1 MNTNQEEVVVH
12 WFRHGLRLHDN
23 PSLIDGL
30 SECDRFYPVFIF
42 DGEVAGTKTAGYN
55 RFRFL
60 LECLQ
65 DLDKNLK
72 AAGTRLYCFQ
82 GQPTDILERLIEE
95 WGVTKVTFEADP
107 EPIWQE
113 RDRLVRELLDK
124 KNVQCVEKVSH
135 TLWDPYEI
143 IENNGGSPPLTFSL
157 FNLVTSTIGPPPRPV
172 EDPDF
177 TDISLPVSQN
187 HDKQFGIPTLEDL
200 NVRPE
205 CEEQNKR
212 LVEWLGGESKAL
224 ELLAIRMK
232 HEETAYENGYVMPN
246 QYHPDLLSPPLSLS
260 AHLRFGCLSVR
271 KFYWSIHDKFEEVKP
286 SMGAPVSLSAQL
298 MWREYFYTM
307 AVNNIDYD
315 KMETN
320 PICLNIPWYDNPEHE
335 EKWTQGETG
344 YPWIDAIMKQLRY
357 EGWVHHVARHAVSCF
372 LTRGDLWLNWE
383 VGLKVFYKYLL
394 DADWSVCAG
403 NWMWVSS
410 SAFEKVLQCPNC
422 FCPVRYGKR
431 MDPSGEYVRRY
442 LPVLKDMPLRYLF
455 EPWKAPLPVQQKAK
469 CIVGVD
475 YPKPMVD
482 HQKASKECIQNMKA
496 VKDALMGRE
505 IPHCAPSEE
514 IEARRFSWLPDHTP
528 SGGHCTANFLCDG
541 LKDMN

>member
-1 MNTNQEEVVVH
+1 M
-12 WFRHGLRLHDN
+12 
-23 PSLIDGL
+23 
-30 SECDRFYPVFIF
+30 
-42 DGEVAGTKTAGYN
+42 
-55 RFRFL
+55 
-60 LECLQ
+60 ECLQ

-124 KNVQCVEKVSH
+124 KNVQYVEKVSH

-187 HDKQFGIPTLEDL
+187 HDKQFGIPTLENL

-212 LVEWLGGESKAL
+212 LVEWLGGETKAL

-232 HEETAYENGYVMPN
+232 HEEKAYENGYVMPN

-271 KFYWSIHDKFEEVKP
+271 KFYWSIHDKFKEVKP

-307 AVNNIDYD
+307 AVNNINYD

-383 VGLKVFYKYLL
+383 VGLKVTRAAFYK
-394 DADWSVCAG
+394 
-403 NWMWVSS
+403 
-410 SAFEKVLQCPNC
+410 
-422 FCPVRYGKR
+422 R
-431 MDPSGEYVRRY
+431 
-442 LPVLKDMPLRYLF
+442 
-455 EPWKAPLPVQQKAK
+455 
-469 CIVGVD
+469 
-475 YPKPMVD
+475 
-482 HQKASKECIQNMKA
+482 
-496 VKDALMGRE
+496 
-505 IPHCAPSEE
+505 
-514 IEARRFSWLPDHTP
+514 T
-528 SGGHCTANFLCDG
+528 
-541 LKDMN
+541 

>member
-1 MNTNQEEVVVH
+1 MNTNREEVVVH

-187 HDKQFGIPTLEDL
+187 HDKQFGIPSLEDL
-200 NVRPE
+200 
-205 CEEQNKR
+205 
-212 LVEWLGGESKAL
+212 S
-224 ELLAIRMK
+224 
-232 HEETAYENGYVMPN
+232 
-246 QYHPDLLSPPLSLS
+246 
-260 AHLRFGCLSVR
+260 
-271 KFYWSIHDKFEEVKP
+271 
-286 SMGAPVSLSAQL
+286 
-298 MWREYFYTM
+298 
-307 AVNNIDYD
+307 
-315 KMETN
+315 
-320 PICLNIPWYDNPEHE
+320 
-335 EKWTQGETG
+335 
-344 YPWIDAIMKQLRY
+344 
-357 EGWVHHVARHAVSCF
+357 
-372 LTRGDLWLNWE
+372 
-383 VGLKVFYKYLL
+383 
-394 DADWSVCAG
+394 
-403 NWMWVSS
+403 
-410 SAFEKVLQCPNC
+410 
-422 FCPVRYGKR
+422 
-431 MDPSGEYVRRY
+431 
-442 LPVLKDMPLRYLF
+442 
-455 EPWKAPLPVQQKAK
+455 EPFFQ
-469 CIVGVD
+469 
-475 YPKPMVD
+475 
-482 HQKASKECIQNMKA
+482 
-496 VKDALMGRE
+496 
-505 IPHCAPSEE
+505 
-514 IEARRFSWLPDHTP
+514 F
-528 SGGHCTANFLCDG
+528 
-541 LKDMN
+541 